1 MKTSDIGLS
10 FDDKLSRSDW
20 ATVTWV
26 AAKPDNLWFG
36 TVPTSLGAMT
46 IIGADDALC
55 YIGFTET
62 RSIDKCRKYFPT
74 ADFGVDI
81 KRAEKMAKT
90 IMKIWNGDR
99 TANLKLL
106 IGGTDF
112 QQRVWKTL
120 MKIPVGNVVSYGA
133 IAGSIGNPAAVRAVG
148 TAVGANPISLII
160 PCHRVVQKNG
170 NIENYGWGNAMKQK
184 ILTAEAKFIQT
195 SKNPASRKNQRVV

>member
-20 ATVTWV
+20 TTVTWV

-62 RSIDKCRKYFPT
+62 RSIDKCRKYFPI

-90 IMKIWNGDR
+90 IMKIWKGDR
-99 TANLKLL
+99 TINLKLL

-170 NIENYGWGNAMKQK
+170 NIENYGWGDEMKQR
-184 ILTAEAKFIQT
+184 ILKEEG
-195 SKNPASRKNQRVV
+195 RG